1 MRKELTISELDEQQ
15 VELLPA
21 RETLYVYYSPVNIW
35 AVSAAQAFNV
45 QSYNAIAAAASV
57 QTIAVG

>member
-21 RETLYVYYSPVNIW
+21 RETLFVFAPQTVIAANT
-35 AVSAAQAFNV
+35 AVAFNAA
-45 QSYNAIAAAASV
+45 SINSLAAAAAV
-57 QTIAVG
+57 QTITVV